1 LDIREVLLIHRRK
14 KLITY
19 IVVLVFG
26 LLLGGLLG
34 ELVSSLL
41 PEGVVKDFFV
51 TTVGGRLGPGSLDL
65 IVLSL
70 TAGIAVKLNVMSLI
84 GLLIAAYLFRVFL

>member
-1 LDIREVLLIHRRK
+1 LIQRRK
-14 KLITY
+14 KLVTY
-19 IVVLVFG
+19 VVILVFG

-34 ELVSSLL
+34 ELISSVL
-41 PEGVVKDFFV
+41 PGGVVKDFFI
-51 TTVGGRLGPGSLDL
+51 TTVGGRLGPATLDL

>member
-1 LDIREVLLIHRRK
+1 MIYRRK
-14 KLITY
+14 KLFTY
-19 IVVLVFG
+19 VAILVFG

-51 TTVGGRLGPGSLDL
+51 TTVGGRLGPSTLDL

-70 TAGIAVKLNVMSLI
+70 TAGVAIKLNVMRLI
-84 GLLIAAYLFRVFL
+84 GFLIAAYLFRVFL